1 MLSKSKFSFLAALLM
16 VAGLSTAQA
25 DSMGTL
31 GFADIGA
38 PTVSP
43 GTSING
49 ATIYN
54 IGNLVTTAANSGIF
68 DNIPTQVLGPVSF
81 DVTNGSSLTFG
92 NSVLGNFQSSSI
104 TQISNSAGQV
114 SYYIVGNFTGGSFP
128 GATTPNP
135 APASFTNSFTQTPAG
150 TGSISDSATLSVPP
164 SPTVPEPA
172 SIVLVG
178 LGLASVGVVARR
190 KKTATV

>member
-1 MLSKSKFSFLAALLM
+1 MFSKSKFSFLAALML
-16 VAGLSTAQA
+16 VAGLTTAKA

-31 GFADIGA
+31 GFADIGS
-38 PTVSP
+38 PSVSP

-54 IGNLVTTAANSGIF
+54 IGNLVTSAANGGIF
-68 DNIPTQVLGPVSF
+68 DHIPTQVLGPVSF
-81 DVTNGSSLTFG
+81 DITNGSSLSFG

-104 TQISNSAGQV
+104 TQLSNSAGQV
-114 SYYIVGNFTGGSFP
+114 SYYVVGAFTGGSFT

-135 APASFTNSFTQTPAG
+135 APASFTISFTQTPAN
-150 TGSISDSATLSVPP
+150 TGSISDSATLSIPP
-164 SPTVPEPA
+164 TPSNVPEPS

-178 LGLASVGVVARR
+178 LGLASIGAVARR
-190 KKTATV
+190 KAK